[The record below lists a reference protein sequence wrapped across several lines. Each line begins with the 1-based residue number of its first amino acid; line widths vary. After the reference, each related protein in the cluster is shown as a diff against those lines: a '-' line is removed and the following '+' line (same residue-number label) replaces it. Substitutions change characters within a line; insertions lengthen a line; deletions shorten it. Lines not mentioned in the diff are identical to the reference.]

1 MILTHLRIQN
11 IRNHWQ
17 SELECP
23 PGIIL
28 LWGENG
34 AGKTTVLEAVS
45 LLCTTRSFVTT
56 ADRTLLRRGEE
67 SMRADGVFHSDSGVR
82 HTVGVQVAMRK
93 KIELDNAPLEAAADL
108 IGRFPVVTLSP
119 QHRAITA
126 GGPAE
131 RRSFMDFVVSQVS
144 RQYLLDLI
152 EYRRI
157 LRHRNALLSDHG
169 HRVHAL
175 RAQLE
180 AWDTTLSECAVRITR
195 RRRAFVVEYDPYF
208 RRAMSDVV
216 EDRELPAFRYV
227 QSADVDMDAGDAA
240 EQFRAALG
248 HALERDAHR
257 GATSVGPHRDDLEI
271 TLNGMDV
278 RAHASQGQHKTLL
291 IALKAGEWFFLND
304 HLDER
309 PMFLLDDVFSELD
322 DTRLRR
328 ILAVIPRLGQTFI
341 TTANHAILDA
351 LPGLPDERALY
362 RVSDGGVHAH
372 AEAA

>member
-227 QSADVDMDAGDAA
+227 QSAVVDMDAGDAA

-257 GATSVGPHRDDLEI
+257 GVTSVGPHRDDLEI